1 MTVTASHMAT
11 KRLLQKER
19 SRATMDVAER
29 NISGYR
35 LMYCASLLSVLPD
48 ERIRANITCVL
59 EKLGNEIALKT

>member
-35 LMYCASLLSVLPD
+35 LTYCASLTALSTA
-48 ERIRANITCVL
+48 R
-59 EKLGNEIALKT
+59 

>member
-1 MTVTASHMAT
+1 MTVTTSHMAT

-35 LMYCASLLSVLPD
+35 LIYCASLTLSTARC
-48 ERIRANITCVL
+48 RIRANIKNSSI
-59 EKLGNEIALKT
+59 ESWKN

>member
-1 MTVTASHMAT
+1 MTATASHMAT

-35 LMYCASLLSVLPD
+35 LMYCASLQYLP
-48 ERIRANITCVL
+48 EGEFVPTSLASL